1 MQYEIQPDVI
11 HAAIVDV
18 AADGQALLDAGTDA
32 GNSADQLAGSLGSAE
47 VVAGA
52 FSQFWEPRRDVAQI
66 VASLV
71 FRKSSALADATA
83 AFVEADGQMST
94 AARSALSKLPT
105 DYSPAPPPRTGR
117 LRFMEE

>member
-1 MQYEIQPDVI
+1 MQYEIQPGVI

-32 GNSADQLAGSLGSAE
+32 GNSADQLAGSFGSAE
-47 VVAGA
+47 AVAGA
-52 FSQFWEPRRDVAQI
+52 FVQFWDPRRDVAQI

-83 AFVEADGQMST
+83 AFVDADGQMST
-94 AARSALSKLPT
+94 AAKSALAKLPT
-105 DYSPAPPPRTGR
+105 AYYPAHPPRKGR

>member
-32 GNSADQLAGSLGSAE
+32 GNSAEQLAGSFGSAE
-47 VVAGA
+47 TVAGA
-52 FSQFWEPRRDVAQI
+52 FSRFWEPRRNVASI

-71 FRKSSALADATA
+71 FRKGSALAEASA
-83 AFVEADGQMST
+83 AFVDADGQMSG
-94 AARSALSKLPT
+94 AAESALAKLPT
-105 DYSPAPPPRTGR
+105 AYSPAPPPRTGR
-117 LRFMEE
+117 LRFLEE